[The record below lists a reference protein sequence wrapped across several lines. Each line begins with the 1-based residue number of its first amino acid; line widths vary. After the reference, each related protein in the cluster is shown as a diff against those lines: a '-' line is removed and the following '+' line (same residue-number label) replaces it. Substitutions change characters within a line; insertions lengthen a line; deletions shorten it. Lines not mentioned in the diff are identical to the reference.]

1 MADFNVEVGH
11 ARHEDRK
18 EQLTTLICKIGA
30 IDNSIKDIEEDLL
43 LDLD

>member
-1 MADFNVEVGH
+1 MADFSVEVGH

-18 EQLTTLICKIGA
+18 EQLTTLICKKGA
-30 IDNSIKDIEEDLL
+30 FDDSIEDIEEDLL